1 MDRKRCVVCGE
12 AFEARVDAKTCSNA
26 CRQARHRNRPK
37 PWMIVVHEPEP
48 EPVTRLQKLRKK
60 LREER
65 AASRRDWLREMQKV
79 GRTPSP
85 PRAASPTAQRLWTQS
100 ERPEGPHC
108 ASFDA
113 RIVCTK
119 RG

>member
-48 EPVTRLQKLRKK
+48 EH
-60 LREER
+60 
-65 AASRRDWLREMQKV
+65 AH
-79 GRTPSP
+79 
-85 PRAASPTAQRLWTQS
+85 
-100 ERPEGPHC
+100 GPQTGED
-108 ASFDA
+108 S
-113 RIVCTK
+113 RIVS
-119 RG
+119 